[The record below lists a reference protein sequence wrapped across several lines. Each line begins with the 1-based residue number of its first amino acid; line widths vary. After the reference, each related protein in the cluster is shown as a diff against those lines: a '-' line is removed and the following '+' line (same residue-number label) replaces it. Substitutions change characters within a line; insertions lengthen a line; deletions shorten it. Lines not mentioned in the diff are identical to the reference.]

1 MKSDTL
7 TLAAVVLLIGIL
19 ATGLGQMGLFSS
31 ETEAPSE
38 LQRGFQQA
46 STSYEQ

>member
-19 ATGLGQMGLFSS
+19 ATGLGQMDLFSS
-31 ETEAPSE
+31 ESDTPTE
-38 LQRGFQQA
+38 LQRGF
-46 STSYEQ
+46 EQVSVSFEQ

>member
-7 TLAAVVLLIGIL
+7 TLAALVLLIGIL
-19 ATGLGQMGLFSS
+19 ATGLGQMGIFSS
-31 ETEAPSE
+31 DTEEVPTE

-46 STSYEQ
+46 SLTSS